1 MQADDKAKIRL
12 LFFFFKIEVVAKIC
26 TCVCWSRLISLEL
39 LGDMLELCRP
49 RVSSHAY
56 TLAATITRIYLFSKQ
71 TLQQSRGY
79 APDLEPKERVVVEAT
94 VSLAVKMLERLNK
107 VVQPKTLV
115 VDFLESL
122 SEDCPDVR
130 ELIENVGS

>member
-1 MQADDKAKIRL
+1 
-12 LFFFFKIEVVAKIC
+12 
-26 TCVCWSRLISLEL
+26 
-39 LGDMLELCRP
+39 MLELCRP

-71 TLQQSRGY
+71 TLQQRGGY
-79 APDLEPKERVVVEAT
+79 APDLESKEKVVVEAT
-94 VSLAVKMLERLNK
+94 VSLAMKMVGRLNK

-122 SEDCPDVR
+122 SENCPDVR
-130 ELIENVGS
+130 ELIETLGS